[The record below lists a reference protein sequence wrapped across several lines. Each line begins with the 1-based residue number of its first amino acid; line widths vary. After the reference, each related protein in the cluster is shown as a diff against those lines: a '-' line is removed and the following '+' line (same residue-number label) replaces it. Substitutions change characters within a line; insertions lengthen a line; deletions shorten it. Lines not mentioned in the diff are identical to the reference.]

1 MKKHG
6 FDFTGEEYSKQEEGK
21 ITVINKPAG
30 SSNKSIDAED
40 VDFEEIKE

>member
-6 FDFTGEEYSKQEEGK
+6 FDFTGEEHSKQEEGK
-21 ITVINKPAG
+21 VTVIKTPAD
-30 SSNKSIDAED
+30 STNKSIDAED